1 MNKTVNSSFLPLI
14 IGVVLGIFLL
24 YCSSLKMKS
33 DVNFDELAFVDG
45 TTSYFAKVN
54 QLQIHCNTFP
64 RIYQCIND
72 YKNLGG
78 NEEVILWLGNSQL
91 HAINQM
97 RTGDETASAILYRDL
112 KTEYK
117 HLLTF
122 SQPNASLQE
131 HYVLYEY
138 LSQKL
143 PISYLL
149 LPVVFDD
156 LRETGIRSGLKDA
169 FKIGE
174 VSTNLSRTEIGRTLI
189 AIQGDKDVV
198 GSDMDALDATVQEKV
213 ESYLNSQLESIWG
226 IWAERSSFRGNLMNY
241 LYLLRN
247 WIFGITPSSVR
258 KMIPGRY
265 RLNMQSLKAI
275 MHSAN
280 QKDIKVLIYIVPIR
294 DDVTI
299 PYDLHQYNKFK
310 SEVELAAKK
319 ESARFINFEG
329 LVPTKF
335 WGSKPSTNLVDVE
348 ELDFMH
354 FQAKGHEVL
363 AERLLSE
370 LELLWS
376 EGK

>member
-1 MNKTVNSSFLPLI
+1 MNKTVYNSLLPLL
-14 IGVVLGIFLL
+14 IGIVLGIFLL
-24 YCSSLKMKS
+24 HNSSLVVNS
-33 DVNFDELAFVDG
+33 DVNFDELAFAGG

-54 QLQIHCNTFP
+54 QLQIHCSSFP
-64 RIYQCIND
+64 TIYQCIND
-72 YKNLGG
+72 YKNFGG
-78 NEEVILWLGNSQL
+78 NEEVVLWLGNSQL

-169 FKIGE
+169 FKISE
-174 VSTNLSRTEIGRTLI
+174 VSANLSRTEIGRNLI

-198 GSDMDALDATVQEKV
+198 GIDMDALDATVQEKV
-213 ESYLNSQLESIWG
+213 ENYLNSQLGSIWG
-226 IWAERSSFRGNLMNY
+226 IWAERSSFRSNVMNN

-247 WIFGITPSSVR
+247 WIFGITPSSER

-265 RLNMQSLKAI
+265 RLNMQSLQAI

-280 QKDIKVLIYIVPIR
+280 QKGIKVLIYIVPIR

-310 SEVELAAKK
+310 SEVELADKN
-319 ESARFINFEG
+319 ESARFINLEG
-329 LVPTKF
+329 LVPAKL
-335 WGSKPSTNLVDVE
+335 WGSKDSTSIGVVE

-354 FQAKGHEVL
+354 FKAKGHELL